1 MIAKSTSETWYELA
15 NDACG
20 EVDLLYRTEIHAVL
34 NEISNIC
41 YLRYQH
47 HVNRPTQ
54 ACVGTTKR
62 AQGWDQWFV
71 GGLTLFRLT
80 REGILIGH
88 TQGLNG
94 YSIVCTCS
102 LGPQNCTTGSTIV
115 LPVVQVS
122 YRQKVMIGLCGNGHH
137 WLLLQQGVS
146 TFPRP

>member
-47 HVNRPTQ
+47 HMNRPTQ

-62 AQGWDQWFV
+62 AQGWDQWV
-71 GGLTLFRLT
+71 CGWSNLVQAHQGGHIDRPHT
-80 REGILIGH
+80 RFEWIQH
-88 TQGLNG
+88 
-94 YSIVCTCS
+94 S
-102 LGPQNCTTGSTIV
+102 LYVFSRSGK
-115 LPVVQVS
+115 LY
-122 YRQKVMIGLCGNGHH
+122 YR
-137 WLLLQQGVS
+137 
-146 TFPRP
+146 